1 MKRAVFL
8 ASLPFL
14 VLALIILPVS
24 IALPPPM
31 ITTIFNDERN
41 ISHSNEANR
50 YYYIHYSVQLSAYQR
65 AEFRFSSSQPLDF
78 YLLDR
83 GNFDSYINNQ
93 TNVVTITASLGE
105 LQAINSFTPT
115 QADTY
120 VFMLLNSG
128 SQDATVDV
136 SIRRSFTELE
146 YIGLGIAA
154 AGAILMT
161 LGLVLKPRAVEI
173 PSKVLEMIKMHGR
186 IRISELALRFSTSE
200 TDIELAL
207 LKIRRTNEPIFF
219 DGSTRE
225 VSYLPRPPPSETPSA
240 PAPREGGSPRETR
253 V

>member
-41 ISHSNEANR
+41 VSHSNEANR

-65 AEFRFSSSQPLDF
+65 AEFQFSSSQPLDF

-83 GNFDSYINNQ
+83 GNFDSYINDQ
-93 TNVVTITASLGE
+93 TSVAITYSLGE
-105 LQAINSFTPT
+105 LQATKSFTPT
-115 QADTY
+115 SADTY

-200 TDIELAL
+200 TDVELAL
-207 LKIRRTNEPIFF
+207 LRIRRTNEPSFF
-219 DGSTRE
+219 DGSTLE
-225 VSYLPRPPPSETPSA
+225 VSYLPRRPPSETPSP

>member
-41 ISHSNEANR
+41 VSHSNEANR

-65 AEFRFSSSQPLDF
+65 AEFQFSSSQPLDF

-83 GNFDSYINNQ
+83 GNFDSYINDQ
-93 TNVVTITASLGE
+93 TSVAITYSLGE
-105 LQAINSFTPT
+105 LQATKSFTPT
-115 QADTY
+115 SADTY

-200 TDIELAL
+200 TDVELAL
-207 LKIRRTNEPIFF
+207 LRIRRTNEPIFF

-225 VSYLPRPPPSETPSA
+225 VSYLPRRPPSETPSP

>member
-1 MKRAVFL
+1 
-8 ASLPFL
+8 
-14 VLALIILPVS
+14 
-24 IALPPPM
+24 M

-65 AEFRFSSSQPLDF
+65 AEFQFSSSQPLDF

-83 GNFDSYINNQ
+83 ENFDSYISNQ
-93 TNVVTITASLGE
+93 TNVVITYSLGE
-105 LQAINSFTPT
+105 LQATNSFTPT
-115 QADTY
+115 RADTY
-120 VFMLLNSG
+120 VFMLLNPG

-136 SIRRSFTELE
+136 SIRRSFTELG

-240 PAPREGGSPRETR
+240 LVPREERQS
-253 V
+253 

>member
-1 MKRAVFL
+1 MIL
-8 ASLPFL
+8 ASIL
-14 VLALIILPVS
+14 LPVS

-31 ITTIFNDERN
+31 TTIIFNDQRN
-41 ISHSNEANR
+41 ISHSNVANR
-50 YYYIHYSVQLSAYQR
+50 YYYAHYSVQLSAYQR
-65 AEFRFSSSQPLDF
+65 AEFQFSSSQPLNF

-83 GNFDSYINNQ
+83 GNFDSYISNQ
-93 TNVVTITASLGE
+93 TNVATITYSLAE
-105 LQAINSFTPT
+105 LQNIHSFTPT
-115 QADTY
+115 RADTY

-200 TDIELAL
+200 TDVELAL
-207 LKIRRTNEPIFF
+207 LRIRRTNEPIFF

-225 VSYLPRPPPSETPSA
+225 VSYLPRRPPSETPSP

>member
-1 MKRAVFL
+1 
-8 ASLPFL
+8 
-14 VLALIILPVS
+14 
-24 IALPPPM
+24 M
-31 ITTIFNDERN
+31 ITTIFNDQRN

-50 YYYIHYSVQLSAYQR
+50 YFYIHYSVQLSAYQR
-65 AEFRFSSSQPLDF
+65 AEFQFSSSQPLDF

-83 GNFDSYINNQ
+83 ENFDSYISNQ
-93 TNVVTITASLGE
+93 TNVAITYSLGE

-115 QADTY
+115 RTDTY
-120 VFMLLNSG
+120 VFILLNSG
-128 SQDATVDV
+128 SQDATVNV

-173 PSKVLEMIKMHGR
+173 PSRVLEMIKMHGR

-225 VSYLPRPPPSETPSA
+225 VSYLPRPPPPETPS
-240 PAPREGGSPRETR
+240 PPTPQERRQS
-253 V
+253 